1 MLQRYSLQPNFPWGT
16 SKGHA
21 VCQVL
26 RHSTAADGG
35 WLDVFW
41 SNPLRFEAKRNIY
54 PSIFT
59 QDRPETS
66 KIDRFSDELFMP
78 CPKLLWNLRA
88 FNKFQRWIHDDP
100 CTCHQ
105 GLMPRRCYV
114 RTVLASLLSIDQNL
128 QGLWIR
134 KNKMA
139 RNGECLYN
147 LNDLD
152 SYPSGPNL
160 SPLMMASWLILL
172 NLHKKKKKKNIA
184 FDSLSPVFLRTFL
197 GLLWLLHAPPG
208 STSDD
213 SFWRD
218 LHHSMFGTF

>member
-172 NLHKKKKKKNIA
+172 NLHKKKKKNIA

>member
-1 MLQRYSLQPNFPWGT
+1 MSCLCLVPSCCGIWGLSTNFRDGSMMIHAPVT
-16 SKGHA
+16 KGSCPA
-21 VCQVL
+21 DAMSGRCLRVCCRL
-26 RHSTAADGG
+26 IRTCKACG
-35 WLDVFW
+35 
-41 SNPLRFEAKRNIY
+41 FE
-54 PSIFT
+54 
-59 QDRPETS
+59 
-66 KIDRFSDELFMP
+66 
-78 CPKLLWNLRA
+78 
-88 FNKFQRWIHDDP
+88 
-100 CTCHQ
+100 
-105 GLMPRRCYV
+105 
-114 RTVLASLLSIDQNL
+114 
-128 QGLWIR
+128 

-172 NLHKKKKKKNIA
+172 NLHKKKIIA
-184 FDSLSPVFLRTFL
+184 FDSLSPLFLRTFL